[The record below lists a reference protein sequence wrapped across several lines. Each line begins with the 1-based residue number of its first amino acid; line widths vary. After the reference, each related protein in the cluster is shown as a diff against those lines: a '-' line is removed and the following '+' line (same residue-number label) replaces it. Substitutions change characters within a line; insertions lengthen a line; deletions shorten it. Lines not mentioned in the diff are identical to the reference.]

1 MWEWLEEIHTYA
13 NSTKTALELWLKP
26 GYYNNVSG
34 FSKRRNNFSNTGM
47 RCHLHIKD
55 IWKISIYCPFIMV
68 LEEARWPQFY
78 YTTFSQH
85 SLAGNWRTVPND
97 HKEMTI
103 YVQNGMT
110 CDGKVTM
117 APCVWWHVVQMIF
130 TLKSFGVFTWILK
143 IPCHYLKRS
152 SVLLGMWSNQ
162 SQALYTN
169 NWSLQPVTSCFTS
182 STFKT

>member
-85 SLAGNWRTVPND
+85 CLAGNWRTEPDD

-110 CDGKVTM
+110 WWESDNGSMCLVTCCTDDIHTEIIW
-117 APCVWWHVVQMIF
+117 CVYMDLKNPM
-130 TLKSFGVFTWILK
+130 TLFEEE
-143 IPCHYLKRS
+143 
-152 SVLLGMWSNQ
+152 
-162 SQALYTN
+162 
-169 NWSLQPVTSCFTS
+169 
-182 STFKT
+182 